1 MDFKS
6 KLPKDVYPG
15 HLICPIYHGVEENG
29 TEFVYQFIPGPG
41 TVQQQYTI
49 NGQQIDAIA
58 ATLLGKVKLRE
69 ETNALDGS
77 ESAKPDAE
85 ADPKAENTT
94 EASQGRRVVKKMLV
108 SVSKRA
114 SEEDLGSSVDTDFA
128 NHLPKEGDV
137 VLTRVTR
144 ITLQRANVEIL
155 AVENTNSPIDYG
167 VGSKGSGIVA
177 SNGGNTGFSM
187 SQVPSDLGETFRGI
201 IRSQDVRATNRDQVK
216 MVEAFRPGDIVRA
229 QVLSLGD
236 GSNYYLT
243 TARNDLGVVF
253 AKASN
258 GAGGLMYA
266 VDWHT
271 MVAPS
276 TGVTELRKCAKPF

>member
-1 MDFKS
+1 MDFES

-15 HLICPIYHGVEENG
+15 YLICPIYHGEEKNG

-49 NGQQIDAIA
+49 NGQQLDAIT
-58 ATLLGKVKLRE
+58 ATLLGEVKLRE
-69 ETNALDGS
+69 EPETLAGT
-77 ESAKPDAE
+77 ESAEPDGESETKAE
-85 ADPKAENTT
+85 AAA
-94 EASQGRRVVKKMLV
+94 EASQGQRVIKKVVV

-114 SEEDLGSSVDTDFA
+114 SEDDLASGVDTDFA
-128 NHLPKEGDV
+128 NHLPKEGDI

-144 ITLQRANVEIL
+144 ITSQRANVEIL

-236 GSNYYLT
+236 GSNYYLS

-253 AKASN
+253 ARASN